1 MGNVTE
7 YRFMIGTMDDLE
19 SLQDLRDYFGGGLGV
34 VGDDGTTVYEP
45 GDLNASIFDFVLPSG
60 SGWQNIA
67 VDVGRGIAF
76 ANDWC
81 ADHTFSAL
89 EVLSPDFGWQL
100 VEEG

>member
-7 YRFMIGTMDDLE
+7 YRFMIGTMDDFE
-19 SLQDLRDYFGGGLGV
+19 SLQDLREYFGGD
-34 VGDDGTTVYEP
+34 GDGDGDGTTVYEP
-45 GDLNASIFDFVLPSG
+45 GDLNASIFDFSLPSG
-60 SGWQNIA
+60 VGGGFIA

-89 EVLSPDFGWQL
+89 EFLSPHRGWL
-100 VEEG
+100 MVEED